1 MGRPGRRA
9 REVFVFIKKICSK
22 KRMKRK
28 RGKIYISH
36 VISEVSLPLNAPLE
50 YYLIDSRTFEGL
62 LKAIDFLLSYSSW
75 LEERLLEL
83 AESHQMLE
91 DDYSQ
96 LLGRYYLMR
105 NYVTRL
111 LLREEERDDYGE
123 FEWMARALEHDLSLM
138 QLQANDYHEFDATKL
153 EVERE
158 IWHLKRRLRQL
169 FKL

>member
-1 MGRPGRRA
+1 MGRVGRRA
-9 REVFVFIKKICSK
+9 REVFVFIKKIRSK

-50 YYLIDSRTFEGL
+50 YYLVDSSTLEGL
-62 LKAIDFLLSYSSW
+62 LKAIDYLVAYNSQLV
-75 LEERLLEL
+75 ERLLEL
-83 AESHQMLE
+83 AERCEKLE
-91 DDYSQ
+91 NDYSQ

-138 QLQANDYHEFDATKL
+138 QLRASDCHEFDATRL

>member
-1 MGRPGRRA
+1 M
-9 REVFVFIKKICSK
+9 FIKKICSK